1 MEHSGLSPDPR
12 PRPLGRWWLAAVLG
26 AGLLTLGA
34 SGVAAVGPGTLGSEY
49 VTDAVDVLDESEER
63 AANARLAEA
72 FDTTGLDLFVVFVD
86 EFTDPADRIAWAD
99 ETAELNGLGDSQ
111 YLLAVATDGRQYY
124 LSSSANGELSDD
136 ALARIEERVLPELR
150 DQDWAGAVSAAA
162 EQLETED
169 AAPARTTAVVV
180 GIGAGVLGLGGAAF
194 GVSRLVRRR
203 RDAAAAAEDLAQ
215 LERASGSALVA
226 ADDAVKSSAQE
237 LEFAR
242 AQFGDASVSASA
254 EAVETARARLL
265 EAFALRQQL
274 DDATPDTDAQQREWL
289 QRIMEL
295 CAAVDEVLDAQ
306 ADAFA
311 RLRAIEQNAPAALA
325 EAAARREQAGA
336 RGAQSRAELERLT
349 AAYAADELGALDG
362 AVQQAEQLLAFAED
376 RERAASTALGAAP
389 PDSGA
394 AAVAIREAEA
404 AVAQADEIHRAIAA
418 RGPELASIEA
428 RCAELIGELEADVS
442 TARAVPDADGRVAA
456 AITATQERI
465 AQARHDLSG
474 AERRPGRAVQAL
486 ETANAQIDGAVHSA
500 QQAERARRLL
510 DAQMAQADSQ
520 VRQAEAFI
528 DARRGAVGSRART
541 RAAEARAAL
550 ARADAARSA
559 NPESAL
565 SDAQRASSLAA
576 EALSAAQSDV
586 SGFGTGFGGG
596 YGGASS
602 AGGDLAAVLGGILGG
617 GNGGSGYGGS
627 GGGFWGGGSSGSWG
641 GGSRRSSGRSGGFSR
656 SSGRSSRRSGGSS
669 RRSSGGR
676 SGRRG
681 GGRF

>member
-1 MEHSGLSPDPR
+1 M
-12 PRPLGRWWLAAVLG
+12 LG
-26 AGLLTLGA
+26 AGLLALGA
-34 SGVAAVGPGTLGSEY
+34 SGAAAVGPGTLGSEY
-49 VTDAVDVLDESEER
+49 VTDAVDVLDDSEER

-124 LSSSANGELSDD
+124 LSSSVDGELSDA
-136 ALARIEERVLPELR
+136 ALGRIEERVLPELR
-150 DQDWAGAVSAAA
+150 DRDWAGAVTAAA
-162 EQLETED
+162 EQLEAED
-169 AAPARTTAVVV
+169 AAPGRTTAVVV

-203 RDAAAAAEDLAQ
+203 RDAAAAEQDLAQ

-242 AQFGDASVSASA
+242 AQFGDASVSAYA
-254 EAVETARARLL
+254 DAVETARARLL

-274 DDATPDTDAQQREWL
+274 DDTTPDTDAQQREWL
-289 QRIMEL
+289 ERIIEL
-295 CAAVDEVLDAQ
+295 CAAVDETLDAQ

-325 EAAARREQAGA
+325 EAVARREQAGA
-336 RGAQSRAELERLT
+336 RGAQSRAEAERLA
-349 AAYAADELGALDG
+349 AAYAADELGALDGADG

-418 RGPELASIEA
+418 RGSELASIEA

-442 TARAVPDADGRVAA
+442 GARAVPDADGRVAA
-456 AITATQERI
+456 AMTATQERI

-486 ETANAQIDGAVHSA
+486 EAANAQIDGAVHSA

-510 DAQMAQADSQ
+510 DAQLAQSDSQ

-559 NPESAL
+559 NPETAL
-565 SDAQRASSLAA
+565 ADAQRASSLAA

-586 SGFGTGFGGG
+586 SGFGTGYGGG
-596 YGGASS
+596 SGGGSS

-669 RRSSGGR
+669 RRSGGRR